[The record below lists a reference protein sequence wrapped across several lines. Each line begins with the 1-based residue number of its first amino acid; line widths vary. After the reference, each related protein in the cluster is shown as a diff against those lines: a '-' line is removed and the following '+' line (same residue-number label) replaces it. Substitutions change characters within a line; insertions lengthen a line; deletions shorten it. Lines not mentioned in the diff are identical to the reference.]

1 MVKAYVTKHRR
12 RITKDTQGGI
22 IGIVQYEIVATHLGP
37 KQSSVTLLVNDL
49 QFCGSAGSGT
59 FGQPSPVHQRQRVG
73 LLVQRLRELKSVEVP
88 DVCIDSDN
96 DELAAPS
103 SKRPKTETGI
113 EGSGYDGVDRQSA
126 LATQVVFH
134 SQMPQDEEL
143 EVAVAN
149 YVQPNKVSSNPSKET
164 WTAPNRYG
172 LPANASRRKVNTTGD
187 LLGLLEVRKHRT
199 LERPATRNT
208 RDLTKDGPVTD
219 EPLSES
225 SEKHGRAI
233 EHSDTGQHSRSR
245 RSGPQATP
253 SKRILVN
260 VHGEA
265 TKELQQEAGDVDG
278 DADLGVTPK
287 DSRVIEVNAELP
299 SQERTFRTGQD
310 PNDNVNRRDPQKI
323 PGRKTQALEKHEID
337 NQGSKDPSIGLLKK
351 NDIGENL
358 TNHPWNVGCSR

>member
-1 MVKAYVTKHRR
+1 M
-12 RITKDTQGGI
+12 
-22 IGIVQYEIVATHLGP
+22 
-37 KQSSVTLLVNDL
+37 TLLVNDL

-253 SKRILVN
+253 SKRMLVN

-287 DSRVIEVNAELP
+287 DSRVIEVNTELP